1 MTVLG
6 LHIST
11 NQLRFAVLD
20 GTKASPRLLA
30 KDRLLTP
37 DPQYV
42 PALMDW
48 FESQF
53 IRLLDLHTPSKIACR
68 LTLAPKKGQ
77 LFTSCFP
84 FGVLYL
90 LAHKRNIPVTPYVSG
105 NYVPS
110 RLSLPK
116 GTDLYQHCDT
126 VLGEH
131 PPYWDD
137 NQKHAILA
145 AWFELT

>member
-6 LHIST
+6 IHIAT
-11 NQLRFAVLD
+11 NQMRYAVLD
-20 GTKASPRLLA
+20 GTKAAPQLLG

-37 DPQYV
+37 DPKHV

-48 FESQF
+48 FDSQYV
-53 IRLLDLHTPSKIACR
+53 RLLDQYTPQRIGCR

-105 NYVPS
+105 NYVAS
-110 RLSLPK
+110 RLNLPK
-116 GTDLYQHCDT
+116 GTDIYTHCDT
-126 VLGEH
+126 VFGEH

-137 NQKHAILA
+137 NQKHAVLA
-145 AWFELT
+145 AWFELE

>member
-6 LHIST
+6 IHIAT
-11 NQLRFAVLD
+11 NQLRYAVLG
-20 GTKASPRLLA
+20 GTKTAPQLLA

-37 DPQYV
+37 DPTHV

-53 IRLLDLHTPSKIACR
+53 LRMLSQHSPDRIACR

-77 LFTSCFP
+77 LATSCFP

-90 LAHKRNIPVTPYVSG
+90 LAHKRNIPVVSYVSG
-105 NYVPS
+105 HYVAS
-110 RLSLPK
+110 RFGLAK
-116 GTDLYQHCDT
+116 GTDIYKHCDA

-137 NQKHAILA
+137 NQKHAVLA
-145 AWFELT
+145 AWFELV